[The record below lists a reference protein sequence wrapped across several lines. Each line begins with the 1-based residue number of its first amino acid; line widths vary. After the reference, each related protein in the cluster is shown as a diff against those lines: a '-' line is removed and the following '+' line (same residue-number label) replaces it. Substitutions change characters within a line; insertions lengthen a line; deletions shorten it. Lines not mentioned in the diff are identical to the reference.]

1 MKKIY
6 LCFILP
12 AFLLLG
18 ACHDDDSYKQ
28 NIPGPQEPATISVML
43 TSRVG
48 SVVGNSL
55 SEYVGALN
63 LLLFRANNAGDFI
76 LYRQKVLNQEQLR
89 ALSDSDQNTEAGF
102 TVFKEI
108 SFDTVPVADYRIVGV
123 GNVLDSLGN
132 AQPSVSLQGATIG
145 TSITNVLTS
154 VRNGDEAPRLFWG
167 MTETIHAGSG
177 ETMPVL
183 RLYRKISM
191 FALTLLKI
199 PDVVERIDM
208 EFGNTYG
215 SFNMEGDYTPGSAI
229 TVYDFRTYTQQV
241 QDSILLDYTMLP
253 TVEGD
258 STTILTTFYL
268 SGGTKL
274 PVTLPKYVFRPNT
287 ITKVT
292 ATIDPDQS
300 GNTWKVNVN
309 SLIMVNIEWNVDQEP
324 PIII

>member
-191 FALTLLKI
+191 FALTVLI
-199 PDVVERIDM
+199 W
-208 EFGNTYG
+208 N
-215 SFNMEGDYTPGSAI
+215 SAI
-229 TVYDFRTYTQQV
+229 LTVL
-241 QDSILLDYTMLP
+241 SI
-253 TVEGD
+253 
-258 STTILTTFYL
+258 
-268 SGGTKL
+268 
-274 PVTLPKYVFRPNT
+274 
-287 ITKVT
+287 
-292 ATIDPDQS
+292 
-300 GNTWKVNVN
+300 WKVIILRVVQLPYMI
-309 SLIMVNIEWNVDQEP
+309 SEP
-324 PIII
+324 IPNRFRIVFFWIIQCCLRSKGIVRQF